1 MKSAKSLASTVMLLL
16 VIASVALAQQQ
27 PKRFLEAHEFTIK
40 PGAVM
45 AFEDYIKKIVEAA
58 DKVGI
63 QQEWATF
70 AQEIGAPGR
79 TYLVVLYYDKWAERD
94 AWTQVP
100 EIVSKAFGDDEAV
113 KILRAGSSSIES
125 SQSRVYRLL
134 EKHSTMIDS
143 AGTLASHYVVTETHV
158 KREMV
163 SDYELML
170 SKIQAAEE
178 AMEGSGTAIRRVT
191 MLGDASIYIASRPFE
206 KFADM
211 DTRAGQGNALRKM
224 YGDEEA
230 RQMGEI
236 MRRCHKSQR
245 IFVINMRPELSR
257 RAEPTT
263 N

>member
-1 MKSAKSLASTVMLLL
+1 
-16 VIASVALAQQQ
+16 
-27 PKRFLEAHEFTIK
+27 
-40 PGAVM
+40 
-45 AFEDYIKKIVEAA
+45 
-58 DKVGI
+58 
-63 QQEWATF
+63 
-70 AQEIGAPGR
+70 
-79 TYLVVLYYDKWAERD
+79 
-94 AWTQVP
+94 
-100 EIVSKAFGDDEAV
+100 
-113 KILRAGSSSIES
+113 
-125 SQSRVYRLL
+125 
-134 EKHSTMIDS
+134 
-143 AGTLASHYVVTETHV
+143 
-158 KREMV
+158 MV

-245 IFVINMRPELSR
+245 IFVIRMRPELSR
-257 RAEPTT
+257 QSSAAT